1 MKNVTQW
8 NARAHFFVRSRT
20 WGGGQMHEEFLEQ
33 AGWGRFFLQAY
44 RLPPSLGICPLIRP
58 CREHNQTCTMDLW
71 GLGDCSQP
79 VELTASQRGRNI
91 FYYQSPGC
99 LLCPQAWLHEI
110 DWIRGNQEWRFSF
123 YTSLTISFSS
133 PSVLSG
139 RNDRPWRFNYYV
151 D

>member
-1 MKNVTQW
+1 MQGLFLWDEEHEKEGRYTKKSSW
-8 NARAHFFVRSRT
+8 NRQGGADFSFRLTIIPHLLVYTLSFGRVENTVRSV
-20 WGGGQMHEEFLEQ
+20 
-33 AGWGRFFLQAY
+33 
-44 RLPPSLGICPLIRP
+44 PLIS
-58 CREHNQTCTMDLW
+58 ENW
-71 GLGDCSQP
+71 GHCSQP
-79 VELTASQRGRNI
+79 VKLTASQRSRNI
-91 FYYQSPGC
+91 FSYQLPGR

-139 RNDRPWRFNYYV
+139 RNDSRWNCFNYYV